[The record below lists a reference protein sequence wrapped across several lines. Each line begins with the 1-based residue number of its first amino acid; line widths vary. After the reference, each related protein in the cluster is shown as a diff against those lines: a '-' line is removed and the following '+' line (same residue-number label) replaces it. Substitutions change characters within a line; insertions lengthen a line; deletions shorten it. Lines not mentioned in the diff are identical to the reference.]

1 MSEQQKTNN
10 YKCFNSFTLKLF
22 AIICMTIDHI
32 GAVVGTEYVDGRI
45 YLSGVFKADF
55 YWILRDIGRIAFPI
69 FCYLIVEGYYHTRN
83 VWKYALRLFVFAL
96 ISQIP
101 FSLATHKTPFY
112 FSSLNVFFTLCM
124 GLICIIILDSYI
136 DYIKQQKNTVSEFR
150 HTLAHTAFSFISIVG
165 ITALSILLN
174 TDYSVF
180 GILLILIFYIFRD
193 KPIKIFIAMLICI
206 LLFENP
212 VELFALISIIPIV
225 LYNGKKGPSMKYA
238 FYVYYPLH
246 LTILYLIYGAIYKS
260 IYAF

>member
-10 YKCFNSFTLKLF
+10 YKCLNSFTLKLF

-32 GAVVGTEYVDGRI
+32 GAVVGTEYVDGKI
-45 YLSGVFKADF
+45 YLSGAFKADF

-101 FSLATHKTPFY
+101 FSLATHKTPFH

-124 GLICIIILDSYI
+124 GLICIILLES
-136 DYIKQQKNTVSEFR
+136 R
-150 HTLAHTAFSFISIVG
+150 HTSSTHTAFAFISIVG

-174 TDYSVF
+174 TDYSIF

-193 KPIKIFIAMLICI
+193 NPVKIFIAMLICI
-206 LLFENP
+206 FLFENP
-212 VELFALISIIPIV
+212 RELFALISIIPIA
-225 LYNGKKGPSMKYA
+225 LHNGKKGPSMKYA

-246 LTILYLIYGAIYKS
+246 LTILYLIYMALL
-260 IYAF
+260 

>member
-10 YKCFNSFTLKLF
+10 CKCLNSFTLKLI

-32 GAVVGTEYVDGRI
+32 GAVIGTKYVDGGI

-55 YWILRDIGRIAFPI
+55 YRLLRYIGRIAFPI

-83 VWKYALRLFVFAL
+83 VWKYTLRLFVFAL

-101 FSLATHKTPFY
+101 FSLATHKTPFH

-124 GLICIIILDSYI
+124 GLICIILLES
-136 DYIKQQKNTVSEFR
+136 R
-150 HTLAHTAFSFISIVG
+150 HTDAHTAFSFISIVC

-174 TDYSVF
+174 TDYSIF

-193 KPIKIFIAMLICI
+193 KPIKISIAMLICI
-206 LLFENP
+206 VLFENP
-212 VELFALISIIPIV
+212 QELFALLSIIPIA
-225 LYNGKKGPSMKYA
+225 LHNGKKGPSIKYA

-246 LTILYLIYGAIYKS
+246 LTILYLIYRS
-260 IYAF
+260 IL